1 MIYCI
6 TGKLMLV
13 DPHFVV
19 VETGGV
25 GYKCITTTYTLS
37 QLPSRGEVTTV
48 FTYMYV
54 REDILD
60 LYGFSTTQEMDAFKM
75 LITVSG
81 VGPKA
86 ALAILSGTSP
96 DRLMLQIASGD
107 VKSLKAP
114 GVGPKIAQR
123 IILELKDK
131 VGNSQILAGVK
142 GMDIGGG
149 VSMGQGN
156 MSSQGEAISALVTL
170 GYSQTDAASVV
181 SKMDNALSS
190 QDMIRQGL
198 KILARKL

>member
-1 MIYCI
+1 MMYCV
-6 TGKLMLV
+6 TGKLILIE
-13 DPHFVV
+13 PHFVV
-19 VETGGV
+19 IETGGV
-25 GYKCITTTYTLS
+25 GYKCITTTYTIS
-37 QLPSRGEVTTV
+37 QLPTRGSGATL

-60 LYGFSTTQEMDAFKM
+60 LYGFFTVQELDAFKM

-107 VKSLKAP
+107 AKALKAP

-123 IILELKDK
+123 IILDLKDK
-131 VGNSQILAGVK
+131 VGNSEILAGVK
-142 GMDIGGG
+142 GMDFGGG
-149 VSMGQGN
+149 IPMGQGEP
-156 MSSQGEAISALVTL
+156 SAQSEAISALVTL
-170 GYSQTDAASVV
+170 GYGQTDAATVV
-181 SKMDNALSS
+181 AKMDKDLSS

>member
-1 MIYCI
+1 MIYSV
-6 TGKLMLV
+6 TGNLV
-13 DPHFVV
+13 LVEPSFVV

-25 GYKCITTTYTLS
+25 GYKCITTTFTIG
-37 QLPSRGEVTTV
+37 QLPQRNSSVTL
-48 FTYMYV
+48 FTYLYV

-60 LYGFSTTQEMDAFKM
+60 LYGFSSQQELDAFKL

-86 ALAILSGTSP
+86 ALSILSNTSP

-123 IILELKDK
+123 IILDLKDK
-131 VGNSQILAGVK
+131 VGNKELVAGVK
-142 GMDIGGG
+142 SMDIGGG
-149 VSMGQGN
+149 FGDGGD
-156 MSSQGEAISALVTL
+156 MSAHGEAISALAAL

-181 SKMDNALSS
+181 AKMDPEMTS
-190 QDMIRQGL
+190 QEMIKQGL
-198 KILARKL
+198 KILAKNKL

>member
-1 MIYCI
+1 MIYCV
-6 TGKLMLV
+6 TGKLMLIE
-13 DPHFVV
+13 PNFVV
-19 VETGGV
+19 IETGGV
-25 GYKCITTTYTLS
+25 GYKCITTTYTIS
-37 QLPSRGEVTTV
+37 QLPTRGTATTL

-60 LYGFSTTQEMDAFKM
+60 LYGFTTTQELDAFKM

-131 VGNSQILAGVK
+131 VGNTEILAGVK
-142 GMDIGGG
+142 GMDFSGGI
-149 VSMGQGN
+149 SMGQGEP
-156 MSSQGEAISALVTL
+156 SAQSEAISALVTL
-170 GYSQTDAASVV
+170 GYGQTDAATVV
-181 SKMDNALSS
+181 AKMDKDLSS